1 MNPFLQQAPIP
12 NVRHI
17 IAVGSG
23 KGGVGKSTV
32 AVNLA
37 LALKKNGKRVGL
49 LDADIYGP
57 SIPRMLGVANAK
69 PDVDGKKIIP
79 IPAFGL
85 KVMSMGFLVQEGL
98 AVIWRGP
105 MLF

>member
-1 MNPFLQQAPIP
+1 MNPFLAQAPIP

-37 LALKKNGKRVGL
+37 LALKKSGRRVGIF
-49 LDADIYGP
+49 DAVFYGP
-57 SIPRMLGVANAK
+57 TIPRMRGVTKTK
-69 PDVDGKKIIP
+69 PEIVDGNKI
-79 IPAFGL
+79 ATVSAYGL
-85 KVMSMGFLVQEGL
+85 KLMSMGFLVAEGL
-98 AVIWRGP
+98 AVIWGGP
-105 MLF
+105 